1 MAALL
6 TENHLYEKAYQMVQ
20 IDGYDYLKT
29 EWRVSLCS
37 YAIADHGYEDD
48 DFSAGICGEHHSG
61 REKYSDVMLIYL
73 CKYFNGPTKQMAE
86 LWKAA
91 GEFQIDTFDLEERIL
106 TQMLYTTDYTP
117 HMEEIYESYCA
128 GGGRR
133 SGLHGVSLLFCQY
146 VSHGGRRRA
155 GACVPPDQGALSDR
169 GRC

>member
-1 MAALL
+1 MRRSDFLL
-6 TENHLYEKAYQMVQ
+6 GFAESTFRQ
-20 IDGYDYLKT
+20 G
-29 EWRVSLCS
+29 
-37 YAIADHGYEDD
+37 
-48 DFSAGICGEHHSG
+48 
-61 REKYSDVMLIYL
+61 KYSDVMLIYL

-117 HMEEIYESYCA
+117 HMEEIYEVIAQGAAEIWSA
-128 GGGRR
+128 WRI
-133 SGLHGVSLLFCQY
+133 SLICQY

-169 GRC
+169 GRSKPRLPDCTAKNISRRITCRSVTERSRTSFVDTCIPA